1 MGFPAFFSA
10 RQCNERKTNQKVPD
24 FSQFQLTEES
34 QIESQNNYLFG
45 LFQSLPTIGSHSCSM
60 SFHQN
65 LPSRLSFRVPSLFN
79 LSQQGWL
86 PSVVSQVNAM
96 LKTERTVNQREVQN
110 MTQIPCGPYCGRS
123 FWKHQKISRFSGLW
137 YRTMYGYLAYVRIW
151 PIFSSPCRW

>member
-10 RQCNERKTNQKVPD
+10 RQCNERKTSQKVPD

-110 MTQIPCGPYCGRS
+110 MTQIPCGPCFIVGEAFGS
-123 FWKHQKISRFSGLW
+123 TKKSVDFLDFGIE
-137 YRTMYGYLAYVRIW
+137 
-151 PIFSSPCRW
+151 PCMDILPT

>member
-1 MGFPAFFSA
+1 MGFLHFSLQDNAMKGRQA
-10 RQCNERKTNQKVPD
+10 RKFQISHSFSLQKNHR
-24 FSQFQLTEES
+24 LKG
-34 QIESQNNYLFG
+34 QNNYLFG

-110 MTQIPCGPYCGRS
+110 MTQIPCGPCFIVGEAFGS
-123 FWKHQKISRFSGLW
+123 TKKSVDFLDFGIE
-137 YRTMYGYLAYVRIW
+137 
-151 PIFSSPCRW
+151 PCMDILPT